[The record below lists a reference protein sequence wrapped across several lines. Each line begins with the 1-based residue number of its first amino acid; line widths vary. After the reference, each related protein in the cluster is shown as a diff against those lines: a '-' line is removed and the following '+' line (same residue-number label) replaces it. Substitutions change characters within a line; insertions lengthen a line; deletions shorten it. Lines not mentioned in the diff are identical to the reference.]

1 MHSFVNFCKKQI
13 KKTTVMGS
21 RTHLDKKQVSLKKH
35 EKYFY
40 TGNPYTGMQVKNV
53 TNSWHIYLYV
63 HVHV

>member
-1 MHSFVNFCKKQI
+1 
-13 KKTTVMGS
+13 MGS
-21 RTHLDKKQVSLKKH
+21 RTHLDEKQVSLKKH